1 MAKTIVG
8 SFDSFEEAQEVFRDL
23 QQSGFSQDD
32 VSIIG
37 NNASGKVQS
46 TAGDLPP
53 DAPGTLSDTGSG
65 AATGAA
71 AGGVLGG
78 AAGLVVGLMGLAIP
92 GIGPIVAAG
101 PLAAALAGAGVGA
114 VAGGLI
120 GGLTGAG
127 VSEDDANYYAESVR
141 RGGALVTV
149 RAEDSRADEAVRIM
163 RSHGA
168 VDVERRAAQWRD
180 EGWTRHD
187 PAAEPYSVDQMERDR
202 AVYRGSPGVTAGEN
216 VSTATQSRGSTVGLP
231 ATGSSG
237 MAQSGMEQRG
247 MEQSGMGQS
256 GMGGMAGMG
265 LAGSSTSGSGMQ
277 DVSARSWDDHRDYF
291 RMHHAETVGKTTGY
305 DEYEPAYR
313 YGWDSGSSG
322 RYRGRSWTEI
332 EPELR
337 NDWERRYP
345 EGGAWERF
353 KSAVRRGWDRTSDA
367 VESAMPGDSDRDGR

>member
-1 MAKTIVG
+1 VAKTIVG

-23 QQSGFSQDD
+23 QQSGFSRDD
-32 VSIIG
+32 ISIIG
-37 NNASGKVQS
+37 NNASGTVQS

-53 DAPGTLSDTGSG
+53 EAPDTLSDTGSG

-127 VSEDDANYYAESVR
+127 VSEEDANYYAESVR

-149 RAEDSRADEAVRIM
+149 RADDARADEAARIM
-163 RSHGA
+163 RTHGA
-168 VDVERRAAQWRD
+168 VDIERRVEQWRQ

-187 PAAEPYSVDQMERDR
+187 PAADPYSVEQRERDR
-202 AVYRGSPGVTAGEN
+202 AVYRGSLGVTAGEN
-216 VSTATQSRGSTVGLP
+216 VGTAAQSRGSTAGLP
-231 ATGSSG
+231 PTATMGT
-237 MAQSGMEQRG
+237 AQS
-247 MEQSGMGQS
+247 MG
-256 GMGGMAGMG
+256 
-265 LAGSSTSGSGMQ
+265 STTGSGMQ
-277 DVSARSWDDHRDYF
+277 DMSPRSWDEHRDYF
-291 RMHHAETVGKTTGY
+291 RMHHAETYGGASGY

-313 YGWDSGSSG
+313 YGWDLGSSG
-322 RYRGRSWTEI
+322 RYRGRAWNDV

-337 NDWERRYP
+337 GDWERRYP
-345 EGGAWERF
+345 EGGGWERF
-353 KSAVRRGWDRTSDA
+353 KAAVRRGWERTSDA

>member
-1 MAKTIVG
+1 VAKTIVG

-23 QQSGFSQDD
+23 QQSGFSRDD
-32 VSIIG
+32 VSIIANDARG
-37 NNASGKVQS
+37 QLASR
-46 TAGDLPP
+46 TGDLPP
-53 DAPGTLSDTGSG
+53 DAPATLSDTGSG

-127 VSEDDANYYAESVR
+127 VSEEDAHYYAESVR

-149 RAEDSRADEAVRIM
+149 RADDARAEEAARIM
-163 RSHGA
+163 RTHGA
-168 VDVERRAAQWRD
+168 VDIERRAEQWRQ

-187 PAAEPYSVDQMERDR
+187 PSAEPYSVEQMERER
-202 AVYRGSPGVTAGEN
+202 SAYRGSLGVTAGEN
-216 VSTATQSRGSTVGLP
+216 VGTADQMRGSTAGLP
-231 ATGSSG
+231 PTAT
-237 MAQSGMEQRG
+237 
-247 MEQSGMGQS
+247 
-256 GMGGMAGMG
+256 
-265 LAGSSTSGSGMQ
+265 STSGMRQAAASATASGMR
-277 DVSARSWDDHRDYF
+277 DTSSRSWDDHRDYF
-291 RMHHAETVGKTTGY
+291 RMHHSETYGSTAGY

-313 YGWDSGSSG
+313 YGWDIGSSG
-322 RYRGRSWTEI
+322 RYRGRSWNDV

-337 NDWERRYP
+337 SDWERRYP
-345 EGGAWERF
+345 QGGAWDRF
-353 KSAVRRGWDRTSDA
+353 KMAVRRGWERTSDA
-367 VESAMPGDSDRDGR
+367 VESAIPGDSDRDGR

>member
-23 QQSGFSQDD
+23 QQCGFSRDD

-37 NNASGKVQS
+37 NNATGQFASR
-46 TAGDLPP
+46 TGDLPP
-53 DAPGTLSDTGSG
+53 DGPATLSDTGSG

-92 GIGPIVAAG
+92 GVGPIVAAG

-127 VSEDDANYYAESVR
+127 VAEDDAHYYAESVR

-149 RAEDSRADEAVRIM
+149 RADDSRAEEAARIM
-163 RSHGA
+163 RTHGA
-168 VDVERRAAQWRD
+168 VDIERRVEQWRQ

-187 PAAEPYSVDQMERDR
+187 PSAEPYSVEQLERQR
-202 AVYRGSPGVTAGEN
+202 AAYRGSLGVTAGEN
-216 VSTATQSRGSTVGLP
+216 VGTSAQMRGSTPGLWD
-231 ATGSSG
+231 
-237 MAQSGMEQRG
+237 EQ
-247 MEQSGMGQS
+247 
-256 GMGGMAGMG
+256 
-265 LAGSSTSGSGMQ
+265 
-277 DVSARSWDDHRDYF
+277 RDYF
-291 RMHHAETVGKTTGY
+291 RMHHGETYGGMTGFE
-305 DEYEPAYR
+305 EYEPAYR

-322 RYRGRSWTEI
+322 RYRGRSWDDV
-332 EPELR
+332 EPDLR
-337 NDWERRYP
+337 SDFERRYP
-345 EGGAWERF
+345 EGGSWERF
-353 KSAVRRGWDRTSDA
+353 KAAVRRGWERTSDA
-367 VESAMPGDSDRDGR
+367 VESAIPGDSDRDGR

>member
-23 QQSGFSQDD
+23 QQSGFARDD
-32 VSIIG
+32 ISIIG
-37 NNASGKVQS
+37 NNAAGTVRA

-53 DAPGTLSDTGSG
+53 DAPATLHDTGSG

-92 GIGPIVAAG
+92 GVGPIVAAG

-127 VSEDDANYYAESVR
+127 VSEEDANYYAESVR

-149 RAEDSRADEAVRIM
+149 RADDARADEAARIM

-168 VDVERRAAQWRD
+168 IDIERRAEQWRQ
-180 EGWTRHD
+180 EGWTRYD
-187 PAAEPYSVDQMERDR
+187 PDAEPYSVEQLERQR
-202 AVYRGSPGVTAGEN
+202 AAYRGTMGVAAGEN
-216 VSTATQSRGSTVGLP
+216 AGAAAT
-231 ATGSSG
+231 
-237 MAQSGMEQRG
+237 
-247 MEQSGMGQS
+247 
-256 GMGGMAGMG
+256 MAG
-265 LAGSSTSGSGMQ
+265 
-277 DVSARSWDDHRDYF
+277 ARGWDDHRDFF
-291 RMHHAETVGKTTGY
+291 RMHHGETYGGTTGF

-313 YGWDSGSSG
+313 YGWDVGGSG
-322 RYRGRSWTEI
+322 RYRGRRWEEV
-332 EPELR
+332 EPDLR
-337 NDWERRYP
+337 SDWERRYP
-345 EGGAWERF
+345 DGAWDRF
-353 KSAVRRGWDRTSDA
+353 KAAVRRGWERTSDA
-367 VESAMPGDSDRDGR
+367 VEPMIPGDSDRDGR

>member
-1 MAKTIVG
+1 VAKTIVG

-23 QQSGFSQDD
+23 QQSGFSRDD
-32 VSIIG
+32 ISIIG
-37 NNASGKVQS
+37 NNA
-46 TAGDLPP
+46 AGRIEDRTGGLPP
-53 DAPGTLSDTGSG
+53 DAPATMSDTGSG

-92 GIGPIVAAG
+92 GVGPIVAAG

-127 VSEDDANYYAESVR
+127 VSEEDAHYYAESVR

-149 RAEDSRADEAVRIM
+149 RTDDARADEAARIM

-168 VDVERRAAQWRD
+168 VDIERRAEQWRS

-187 PAAEPYSVDQMERDR
+187 PSAPPYSVEELERQR
-202 AVYRGSPGVTAGEN
+202 AVYRGSLGVTAGEN
-216 VSTATQSRGSTVGLP
+216 VGS
-231 ATGSSG
+231 A
-237 MAQSGMEQRG
+237 AQMH
-247 MEQSGMGQS
+247 
-256 GMGGMAGMG
+256 
-265 LAGSSTSGSGMQ
+265 SSTTGSGMHTQ
-277 DVSARSWDDHRDYF
+277 SPGSWDDEREYF
-291 RMHHAETVGKTTGY
+291 RMHHGETYGGTTGF

-313 YGWDSGSSG
+313 YGWDIGSSG
-322 RYRGRSWTEI
+322 RYRGRSWADI

-337 NDWERRYP
+337 TDFERRYP
-345 EGGAWERF
+345 DGGWERF
-353 KSAVRRGWDRTSDA
+353 KAAVRRGWERTSDL
-367 VESAMPGDSDRDGR
+367 VEHAIPGDSDRDGR